1 MAVTCARCGTQNP
14 DGNQFCQ
21 ACGSPLAVAAA
32 TPPAPQAA
40 PPAPPPGPPP
50 APPPNPP
57 PGPPPRPPP
66 PPPPGPPPGQPLRPP
81 PGPPPAKDAAG
92 TATPGRRPRLRDP
105 LSILIIVVVVFALV
119 AVGLLGAEWYARHA
133 ANDILRSAAAC
144 ETKTDQERT
153 EDNLQHVNGAF
164 SSTAPVLWQYATK
177 HYTSLRVTTDGDHI
191 GSVKGLKADILAK
204 DIRLDGDANKA
215 GTVGSIDAA
224 ITWSSAG
231 ILQTIKDKLDIAD
244 FLVTGVKTDPG
255 SGKVTLEGT
264 LDSSVVVE
272 PKLENGNLRLV
283 IPDNGIQLI
292 GFSMPRDSAQQQLDD
307 MTKDVNDNSMKV
319 HVDSV
324 QVTND
329 GVAMHLSAK
338 NTDIPAGGGDACF
351 SNL

>member
-1 MAVTCARCGTQNP
+1 
-14 DGNQFCQ
+14 
-21 ACGSPLAVAAA
+21 
-32 TPPAPQAA
+32 
-40 PPAPPPGPPP
+40 
-50 APPPNPP
+50 
-57 PGPPPRPPP
+57 
-66 PPPPGPPPGQPLRPP
+66 
-81 PGPPPAKDAAG
+81 
-92 TATPGRRPRLRDP
+92 
-105 LSILIIVVVVFALV
+105 
-119 AVGLLGAEWYARHA
+119 VGLLGAEWYARHA

-153 EDNLQHVNGAF
+153 EDNLQHVNVAF
-164 SSTAPVLWQYATK
+164 SSTPPVLWQYATK

-204 DIRLDGDANKA
+204 DIRLDGDANKQ

-224 ITWSSAG
+224 ITWTSAG

-244 FLVTGVKTDPG
+244 FLVSGVKTDPG
-255 SGKVTLEGT
+255 SGTVTLQGT

-292 GFSMPRDSAQQQLDD
+292 GFSMPKDSAQQQLDD
-307 MTKDVNDNSMKV
+307 MTKDLNDNSMKV

-329 GVAMHLSAK
+329 GVAMHLSAT

>member
-1 MAVTCARCGTQNP
+1 MDLPTQHIRRPNQPEPPTQPSGMPGRPPVTASAGP
-14 DGNQFCQ
+14 
-21 ACGSPLAVAAA
+21 
-32 TPPAPQAA
+32 PPAQ
-40 PPAPPPGPPP
+40 PPGPPP
-50 APPPNPP
+50 AQP
-57 PGPPPRPPP
+57 PGPPPAQPPG
-66 PPPPGPPPGQPLRPP
+66 PPPGPPPGQPLGPP
-81 PGPPPAKDAAG
+81 PGPPPPKDAADK
-92 TATPGRRPRLRDP
+92 ATPARRPRLRDP
-105 LSILIIVVVVFALV
+105 LSILIIVVVVFVLV
-119 AVGLLGAEWYARHA
+119 AVGLLGVEWYARHA

-153 EDNLQHVNGAF
+153 EDNLQHVNVAF
-164 SSTAPVLWQYATK
+164 SSTPPVLWQYATK

-204 DIRLDGDANKA
+204 DIRLDGDANKQ

-224 ITWSSAG
+224 ITWTSAG

-255 SGKVTLEGT
+255 SGTVTLVGT

-272 PKLENGNLRLV
+272 PKLENGKLRLV

-307 MTKDVNDNSMKV
+307 MTKDLNDNSMKV

-329 GVAMHLSAK
+329 GVAMNLSAK

>member
-1 MAVTCARCGTQNP
+1 MIRRPGVAPAARVHRFHRVRPSRPATDRPGRSDGPAVRWTCRRSTSHGPTSRSRRL
-14 DGNQFCQ
+14 
-21 ACGSPLAVAAA
+21 SPAGCPV
-32 TPPAPQAA
+32 A
-40 PPAPPPGPPP
+40 PPS
-50 APPPNPP
+50 
-57 PGPPPRPPP
+57 PPRRVHLRAHL
-66 PPPPGPPPGQPLRPP
+66 QAPLRLHLRAPLPPHLPARPRANHQAPLPRGPP

-119 AVGLLGAEWYARHA
+119 AVGLLGAGWYARHA

-153 EDNLQHVNGAF
+153 EDNLQHVNVAF
-164 SSTAPVLWQYATK
+164 SSTPPVLWQYATK

-204 DIRLDGDANKA
+204 DIRLDGDANKD

-224 ITWSSAG
+224 ITWTSAG
-231 ILQTIKDKLDIAD
+231 ILKTIKDKLDIAD

-307 MTKDVNDNSMKV
+307 KTK
-319 HVDSV
+319 
-324 QVTND
+324 
-329 GVAMHLSAK
+329 
-338 NTDIPAGGGDACF
+338 
-351 SNL
+351 